1 MKLLEIS
8 IADLNIIVLY
18 VIGFFVAMAVLLIC
32 NFNSSRKK
40 IKSIEINRFY

>member
-1 MKLLEIS
+1 MKLSEIS
-8 IADLNIIVLY
+8 IADLNIIIMY
-18 VIGFFVAMAVLLIC
+18 VVGFFIAMAVLLVY

>member
-8 IADLNIIVLY
+8 IADLNIIIMY

-32 NFNSSRKK
+32 NFNSTRKK